1 MNTKSAK
8 TCCPESIHAQIEYRS
23 QGGRSVETFFS
34 TNLKYYE
41 NRKFLHDMLDEW
53 MNKRNPGEGPDHFIV
68 YGKWPAEDS
77 HSVGMILPKK
87 DA

>member
-1 MNTKSAK
+1 MDKEV
-8 TCCPESIHAQIEYRS
+8 CCSGSIHAQIEYTS
-23 QGGRSVETFFS
+23 KGGRTVESFVS

-53 MNKRNPGEGPDHFIV
+53 MNKRNPGNGPDHFIV
-68 YGKWPAEDS
+68 YGKWPAEDPQS
-77 HSVGMILPKK
+77 TTVVMALPRK